1 MLAHVP
7 GKAPLALNARYTE
20 NGVDLPLPDGLWRTL
35 EKLGTYRL
43 YVADPEDRMISFL
56 TKGLENGAPVLIGT
70 RLRVINHQI
79 TEMETVVGRLSS
91 TTGGAL
97 LGTPPKDL
105 SIDGEPRKQFLTD
118 LPVGARRTP
127 AQLAAIVNSS
137 FTGLEG
143 NTGDKPPEFAADCHR
158 LENETPTTNVPVAP
172 DAQPGAAN
180 MPCAKAFAMGY
191 YHEDTRLRNRR
202 ILAVDVERGVVCA
215 SVFFDH
221 DATVRKLAQGRS
233 RGQGPQYR
241 AVDTDDPGI
250 LRGQCCRQD
259 QPGRG
264 GAAVRAVRH
273 ASRLG
278 HGRAP
283 AQPAGEVRSLPRILS
298 SLHGDEKG
306 AVRNAGGGRSGRR
319 RRILSA
325 GTEAAAGQSAPDG
338 VDGPHRSVRAV
349 HGRHL
354 AQQARALEHPLHG
367 GGEYCRMLEG
377 VNVITDHAGLHRIT
391 VRAGDE
397 FVIPAGFRGT

>member
-1 MLAHVP
+1 MNILFKTMVCAVVTATLCAAAAKPADTNVAGADTSPCDRACLREVAEKYLTAMLAHAP
-7 GKAPLALNARYTE
+7 GKAALALNARYTE

-35 EKLGTYRL
+35 DKLGTYRL

-56 TKGLENGAPVLIGT
+56 AKGLENGAPVLIGT

-127 AQLAAIVNSS
+127 AQLAAIVNSY

-180 MPCAKAFAMGY
+180 MPCAKAFALGY

-221 DATVRKLAQGRS
+221 DATVRNYKLKDGRES
-233 RGQGPQYR
+233 
-241 AVDTDDPGI
+241 
-250 LRGQCCRQD
+250 
-259 QPGRG
+259 
-264 GAAVRAVRH
+264 
-273 ASRLG
+273 
-278 HGRAP
+278 
-283 AQPAGEVRSLPRILS
+283 
-298 SLHGDEKG
+298 K
-306 AVRNAGGGRSGRR
+306 VRNTGPWTWM
-319 RRILSA
+319 IQ
-325 GTEAAAGQSAPDG
+325 EYFEVNAAGKISQVEAVLLSVPYGTRPGWVTG
-338 VDGPHRSVRAV
+338 VHMPSP
-349 HGRHL
+349 
-354 AQQARALEHPLHG
+354 QAKLDHFR
-367 GGEYCRMLEG
+367 EY
-377 VNVITDHAGLHRIT
+377 
-391 VRAGDE
+391 
-397 FVIPAGFRGT
+397 